1 MGIATLYAEDRLTIR
16 SLSCPSRDGEAI
28 EKFHRDTFSGGP
40 LTCTPVNMIAEGE
53 WVALEWTDPEGFRGS
68 GFFHVVDELIV
79 AQRGYWD
86 SAALAKTH
94 PSLPGH
100 Q

>member
-1 MGIATLYAEDRLTIR
+1 MPVEGR
-16 SLSCPSRDGEAI
+16 EAI